1 MSAADFASTQVAART
16 FSSPSGDGEETDGD
30 DTKFPGP
37 SGLNVEQLELD
48 HELSTVNESLVSLG
62 ESPLK
67 RQNFSQERH
76 VSKKMARVAK
86 SMRKKLRKMQ
96 REHDT

>member
-1 MSAADFASTQVAART
+1 MSAADFASIQATART

-30 DTKFPGP
+30 DTKIPGP

-48 HELSTVNESLVSLG
+48 HELSTVNESLVLLG

-67 RQNFSQERH
+67 RQKFSQKRYVRFKED
-76 VSKKMARVAK
+76 SKGSEVNAQKAK
-86 SMRKKLRKMQ
+86 
-96 REHDT
+96 ENAA